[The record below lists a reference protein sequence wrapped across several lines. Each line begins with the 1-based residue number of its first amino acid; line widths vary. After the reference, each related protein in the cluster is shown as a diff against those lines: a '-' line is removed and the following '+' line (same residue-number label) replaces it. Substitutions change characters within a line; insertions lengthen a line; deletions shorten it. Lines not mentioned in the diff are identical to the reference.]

1 QFQGGRISYSG
12 QWNYTSYPQDSECS
26 GMRPARKKLTP
37 SGVASLTRGGIPPP
51 LQAVDLRRYAMSS
64 VSRRKIMLPDVNISE
79 RDQLIP
85 LSIRQRYRCRAPIRE
100 HARDLF
106 DILCVVPAARNRLAV
121 CNRCRG

>member
-1 QFQGGRISYSG
+1 
-12 QWNYTSYPQDSECS
+12 
-26 GMRPARKKLTP
+26 
-37 SGVASLTRGGIPPP
+37 
-51 LQAVDLRRYAMSS
+51 
-64 VSRRKIMLPDVNISE
+64 MLPDVNISE

-121 CNRCRG
+121 CNRCRGSGKDSTASRTVRNSIRWCAQNWHSTTSARADDRSMCTGHTRGTYL